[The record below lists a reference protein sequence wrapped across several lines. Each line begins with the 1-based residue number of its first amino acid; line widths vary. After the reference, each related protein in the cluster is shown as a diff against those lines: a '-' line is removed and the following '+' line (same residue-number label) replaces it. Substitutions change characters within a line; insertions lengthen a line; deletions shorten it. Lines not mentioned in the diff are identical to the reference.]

1 MVSLGQIWSKIELG
15 VFKPVTFRVKLQK
28 TGDQIALTQKSEM
41 ILLYNLSKFFESG
54 IVIDE
59 KIVLD
64 TLLNQLDLFEWLD

>member
-1 MVSLGQIWSKIELG
+1 MTQ
-15 VFKPVTFRVKLQK
+15 
-28 TGDQIALTQKSEM
+28 TQKSEM

-64 TLLNQLDLFEWLD
+64 TLLNQLDLFE